1 MPEYY
6 LRRLTY
12 KVLSWFIPKRE
23 WRVAFG
29 KKMGFG
35 ERVVSVEEVDLYIP
49 RDILDSI
56 NSASGGHSA
65 LSDKSGN
72 LRSDF
77 QSLTS
82 SKLLQSSLE
91 NNDFSSKILECPG
104 KPSVECK
111 ADSESKKRLESHFD
125 TLDSN
130 TESSSIDSESK
141 KALESSSTDSK
152 TITQSP
158 TSKNLNKALPNT
170 NNSVCDSTSLAQLQ
184 NCAIFATQ
192 KSNQISRAEH
202 PQEASSGWGG
212 EVERGGGSDLAIQAP
227 SPLSHKTSDIEKLGN
242 IRKEEILRNEKIQ
255 NLNGIESK
263 VFTESSHIDSATF
276 TESKGILKNERTQ
289 NLGGTE
295 STSTDSQ
302 THNRDLH
309 KTDSKI
315 CTESKADSKAFTE
328 SSPLDSQPK
337 AIAQS
342 SPLDSQSKPTNTQ
355 AQNQANTAQDRIYN
369 PNPFLH
375 TYKARL
381 DPTPLATIV
390 ARHSSFAPPPFVA

>member
-6 LRRLTY
+6 LKRLAY

-56 NSASGGHSA
+56 NSASEGHSV
-65 LSDKSGN
+65 LSDKAGSLIVGSGYYR
-72 LRSDF
+72 LG
-77 QSLTS
+77 
-82 SKLLQSSLE
+82 SSLAS
-91 NNDFSSKILECPG
+91 NLHNPDFSSQILECPG
-104 KPSVECK
+104 KPSAEIQENTESRVGLDSRFNNS
-111 ADSESKKRLESHFD
+111 DSESSF
-125 TLDSN
+125 
-130 TESSSIDSESK
+130 
-141 KALESSSTDSK
+141 TDSK
-152 TITQSP
+152 TITEST
-158 TSKNLNKALPNT
+158 TSKNFSEALPNI
-170 NNSVCDSTSLAQLQ
+170 NNSACVSTSLAQLQ

-212 EVERGGGSDLAIQAP
+212 EVESFYPPTQIGSDFAIQAP
-227 SPLSHKTSDIEKLGN
+227 HPLSHKTSDIEKLGN

-342 SPLDSQSKPTNTQ
+342 SSLDSQTNAQSKPTNAQ

-390 ARHSSFAPPPFVA
+390 AKHSSFAPPPFVA

>member
-1 MPEYY
+1 MPVYY
-6 LRRLTY
+6 LKRLAY

-49 RDILDSI
+49 RGVLDSI
-56 NSASGGHSA
+56 NLLVGNGHCA

-82 SKLLQSSLE
+82 SKLLQSSLD
-91 NNDFSSKILECPG
+91 NPLFSSQILECPG
-104 KPSVECK
+104 KPSVEIQENTESRVGLDSRFNNS
-111 ADSESKKRLESHFD
+111 DSESSF
-125 TLDSN
+125 
-130 TESSSIDSESK
+130 
-141 KALESSSTDSK
+141 TDSK
-152 TITQSP
+152 TITEST
-158 TSKNLNKALPNT
+158 TSKNFSEALPNI
-170 NNSVCDSTSLAQLQ
+170 NNSACVSTSLAQLQ

-212 EVERGGGSDLAIQAP
+212 EVERGGGSDFAIQAP

-263 VFTESSHIDSATF
+263 VFTESSHIDSATI

-342 SPLDSQSKPTNTQ
+342 SSLDSQSKPTNTQ

-390 ARHSSFAPPPFVA
+390 ARHTSFAPPPHL